1 MGYIYKISND
11 INDKLYIGQTIHNI
25 QYRFHGHIS
34 QSLRAP
40 DNKFHYAINKYG
52 KEHFQIELIEECD
65 NAQLNEREIYWIQ
78 YYDSVNN
85 GYNTTWGGSSGF
97 HYNRKN
103 LLELWNQGLI
113 IQEISDKI
121 GIDRGLLGQILKTE
135 GISQEEINERRYKAT
150 KKQIKNRAIYQINP
164 KTGEIIKIW
173 ERINDVEQ
181 ELKISHAAII
191 GCCNKKRKTC
201 GGFAWRYIEDY
212 NPEKD
217 AESLI
222 QYTIK
227 DILKNTKHILKYNK
241 ENKLLK
247 EYNSAQI
254 AAQEENKKAS
264 NIRRYCRGERN
275 DPDGFIWKYK
285 E

>member
-191 GCCNKKRKTC
+191 GC
-201 GGFAWRYIEDY
+201 
-212 NPEKD
+212 
-217 AESLI
+217 
-222 QYTIK
+222 
-227 DILKNTKHILKYNK
+227 
-241 ENKLLK
+241 
-247 EYNSAQI
+247 
-254 AAQEENKKAS
+254 
-264 NIRRYCRGERN
+264 
-275 DPDGFIWKYK
+275 
-285 E
+285 